1 MKRKETESMM
11 MMMMGVGG
19 GGMRGWGSGVCR
31 WENTLT
37 DKEARQILDSVKIE
51 EKTQKT

>member
-1 MKRKETESMM
+1 MKRKETEYDDDDD
-11 MMMMGVGG
+11 GG
-19 GGMRGWGSGVCR
+19 GGRRDEGMRSGVCR